1 MVTLTVK
8 RVNRLRSFVNR
19 DLPTTEK
26 GREWLA
32 VVNAEP
38 CRLPSSA
45 WIQWPGVQSRL
56 TSAAARIAQGL
67 ERDGL
72 DARVDDRMVE
82 DLDAA
87 LVGVSLRAGPDL
99 EPALGRLRDDLR
111 GSRGRS
117 LREVISE
124 VR

>member
-1 MVTLTVK
+1 MRTVPLLARLDPMARSPVAADK
-8 RVNRLRSFVNR
+8 R
-19 DLPTTEK
+19 
-26 GREWLA
+26 
-32 VVNAEP
+32 
-38 CRLPSSA
+38 
-45 WIQWPGVQSRL
+45 
-56 TSAAARIAQGL
+56 AARIAQGL